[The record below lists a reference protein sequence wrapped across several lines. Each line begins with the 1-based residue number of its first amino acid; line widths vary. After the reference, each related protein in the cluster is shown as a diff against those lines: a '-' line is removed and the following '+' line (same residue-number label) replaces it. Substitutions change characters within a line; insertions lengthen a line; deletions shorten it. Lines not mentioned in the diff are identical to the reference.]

1 MLNAF
6 ERLDC
11 EFEPTRILLGVNDS
25 DIRAD
30 VVAEV
35 SRVQRISLGVV
46 SGELGIEP
54 FVVSAVA
61 AICDVV
67 ENAGEANHCREPFD
81 CWVGLDVE
89 VVTAA
94 GTRVVLVNA
103 FVGVF
108 APAVVLAK
116 VACLVIEART
126 RAAVA
131 INPRVSGLVDKQFFC
146 FCSVVFCF
154 AHGYCEFDGAKR
166 NAHSPCPFDDSGEY
180 CIDVGTVCDF
190 DFRLNVTGEV
200 IDVRPPIAAELV
212 SKRIMHCVNAFARLK
227 ERGFVVH
234 DHPLGSVLWCD
245 LKVAH

>member
-35 SRVQRISLGVV
+35 SRVQRESLGVI

-67 ENAGEANHCREPFD
+67 ENAGEVNHCREPFD

-126 RAAVA
+126 RAAVV

-154 AHGYCEFDGAKR
+154 AHGERKFFASHWQNPFVIGVN
-166 NAHSPCPFDDSGEY
+166 NARECG
-180 CIDVGTVCDF
+180 IDIGLVRDF
-190 DFRLNVTGEV
+190 DFALNVTGEAINDWKEV
-200 IDVRPPIAAELV
+200 PIVLGI
-212 SKRIMHCVNAFARLK
+212 KRAVHFANALD
-227 ERGFVVH
+227 FVVH
-234 DHPLGSVLWCD
+234 DRPLGSVLWCD